1 MANRNLKQKIRVQ
14 IDFSEEAY
22 AALCDIQRMSGYST
36 KAETIRC
43 ALGTLKWAAEEIRAG
58 NRIFVEKNTEDGK
71 KKMAE
76 VIFHFIKAQP

>member
-1 MANRNLKQKIRVQ
+1 MANEDLKTKIRVQ
-14 IDFSEEAY
+14 TDFSEEAY
-22 AALCDIQRMSGYST
+22 ANLCDIQRMSGCST
-36 KAETIRC
+36 NTETIRC
-43 ALGTLKWAAEEIRAG
+43 ALGTLKWAAQEIRAG